1 MLLSGEVATAPLAMA
16 AALGVAF
23 IGSLSIGAFVVSRTL
38 RAGDGSGTV
47 HADTAERSGSTQEE
61 AA

>member
-23 IGSLSIGAFVVSRTL
+23 LGSVSIGAFVVSKTIRQG
-38 RAGDGSGTV
+38 AGGDAESEHAAVSSG
-47 HADTAERSGSTQEE
+47 DEE